1 MYADVDD
8 TIVAISSAPG
18 GGARG
23 IVRVSGPE
31 ALATVKRV
39 FAPHATSESDR
50 RNMTACRGF
59 RAYPG
64 SISLSEGCDIPAVVQ
79 VFRAPRSYT
88 KQDLIE
94 IHVIGS
100 PPVLDMIVGRVLE
113 HGARQAEPGEFTAR
127 AYLGGA
133 MTLPEAEAVAATI
146 NAQTAAQMRAAR
158 KLMRGH
164 LADRVNAWREDL
176 IDLLSLVTADI
187 DFAEEPI
194 DFIQPE
200 LIATRIKSLRTEIDT
215 IVAKA
220 DAGRRFDAIPRVQ
233 LLGPPN
239 AGKSTLINRIC
250 GYDRAVA
257 SPVSGVTRDLLAA
270 MARIGDR
277 DVEFVDA
284 AGIDDNRDQL
294 IADGRRMALDHARHA
309 DAVCI
314 VIDAANP
321 PPVEQLDVLMA
332 ATDAPIIIAI
342 NKSDLLD
349 ADSIGRISRD
359 LADRFAK
366 PVVAV
371 SALTGQSVDSLK
383 KSVANALE
391 SAAGDEQDDVL
402 TVNHRQRQALEGA
415 RGSLDRCL
423 ETVIQASATLDVAEL
438 VAFDLTEA
446 LDALSQITGA
456 VTTDDLLTRI
466 FSSFCIGK

>member
-1 MYADVDD
+1 MYANVDD
-8 TIVAISSAPG
+8 TIVAVSSAPG

-23 IVRVSGPE
+23 IVRVSGP
-31 ALATVKRV
+31 LAIEIVSQ
-39 FAPHATSESDR
+39 FFSPANGGDLSSW
-50 RNMTACRGF
+50 RGF
-59 RAYPG
+59 RAYSG
-64 SISLSEGCDIPAVVQ
+64 SISLMDGCGLPAVVY

-88 KQDLIE
+88 KQDIAE
-94 IHVIGS
+94 IHTTGS
-100 PPVLDMIVGRVLE
+100 PPVLDMIVQRVME
-113 HGARQAEPGEFTAR
+113 GGARQAEPGEFTAR

-133 MTLPEAEAVAATI
+133 MTLPQAEAVAATI
-146 NAQTAAQMRAAR
+146 NAQTTAQMRAAR

-164 LADRVNAWREDL
+164 LAERVNSWREDL

-194 DFIQPE
+194 DFIAPDVIQS
-200 LIATRIKSLRTEIDT
+200 RIESLRTEIDA
-215 IVAKA
+215 IIAGA
-220 DAGRRFDAIPRVQ
+220 DAGRRFDAVPRVQ

-257 SPVSGVTRDLLAA
+257 SPISGVTRDLLAA
-270 MARIGDR
+270 TVRIGDR
-277 DVEFVDA
+277 DVEFIDA
-284 AGIDDNRDQL
+284 AGIDDNRDEL
-294 IADGRRMALDHARHA
+294 IADGRRMALDHARDA

-321 PPVEQLDVLMA
+321 PAFERLDALIA
-332 ATDAPIIIAI
+332 ATDAPIVILV
-342 NKSDLLD
+342 NKADLLD
-349 ADSIGRISRD
+349 AASIRKLSGD
-359 LADRFAK
+359 MTVRFAK

-371 SALTGQSVDSLK
+371 SALTGDGVDSLK
-383 KSVANALE
+383 QSVAAALE
-391 SAAGDEQDDVL
+391 SAATSEQDDAL
-402 TVNHRQRQALEGA
+402 TVNHRQRQSLADA

-423 ETVIQASATLDVAEL
+423 ETVIQADATLDVAEL

-446 LDALSQITGA
+446 LDALGQITGA